1 MAGVTWLPLWIYT
14 PRKGYAFSRSMTTD
28 LISNALENA
37 YQTQQPQDGLVFHSD
52 LGSQYTSDEFAKM
65 INSYHMTYSFSHKG
79 CPYDNACIE
88 LFPAIYKKEEV
99 NHVSY
104 INFYSAKVA
113 LFQYMEGWYNRKR
126 ILEALIIKHRKSKKI
141 R

>member
-1 MAGVTWLPLWIYT
+1 MDLHTKKIV
-14 PRKGYAFSRSMTTD
+14 GYAFSRSMTTD
-28 LISNALENA
+28 LISKALENA

-52 LGSQYTSDEFAKM
+52 LGSQYTSDEFARVIK
-65 INSYHMTYSFSHKG
+65 SYHMTHSFNHKG

-88 LFPAIYKKEEV
+88 SYAILKKEEV

-113 LFQYMEGWYNRKR
+113 LFQYIEGWYNRNF
-126 ILEALIIKHRKSKKI
+126 IIYCF
-141 R
+141 